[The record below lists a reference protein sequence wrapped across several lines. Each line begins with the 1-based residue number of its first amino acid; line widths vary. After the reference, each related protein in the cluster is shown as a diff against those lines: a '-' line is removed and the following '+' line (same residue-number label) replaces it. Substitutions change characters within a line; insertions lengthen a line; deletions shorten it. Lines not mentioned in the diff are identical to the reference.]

1 MNKQTTPLKQ
11 RCYSAL
17 QDLRASG
24 ISVSQWARDNGF
36 TRDVVA
42 SVLYGRSACLRG
54 QAHEVA
60 VALGIKAGRVVKPGS
75 FRPRLKAVDARKAPQ
90 QVAA

>member
-1 MNKQTTPLKQ
+1 MSKQTTPFKQ
-11 RCYSAL
+11 RCHTAL

-24 ISVSQWARDNGF
+24 ISVSQWARDNGY

-42 SVLYGRSACLRG
+42 SVLYGRSACLHG
-54 QAHEVA
+54 KAHEVA
-60 VALGIKAGRVVKPGS
+60 VALGIKAGRVVKAGT
-75 FRPRLKAVDARKAPQ
+75 FRPRLQAVDARKAPK